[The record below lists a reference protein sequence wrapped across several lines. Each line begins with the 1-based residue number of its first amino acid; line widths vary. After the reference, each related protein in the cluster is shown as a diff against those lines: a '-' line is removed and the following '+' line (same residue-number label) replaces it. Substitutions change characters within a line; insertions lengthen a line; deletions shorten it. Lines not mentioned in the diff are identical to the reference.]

1 MKKVTLSAIVL
12 SGAVLSVTSGAFAAP
27 LFVEGDIVRGAQRGA
42 PGPACVLN
50 NQFKHLEKVVWRFRV
65 RDASGKELD
74 KDGIKSLVVELP
86 DGQKMNAQ
94 YGGHPGGPSPVDHF
108 WTATWIIPANYPN
121 GAFTY
126 KAMATGNDGATA
138 TWEPFLSKPSQL
150 QVVEGAV
157 EIKPPAP

>member
-1 MKKVTLSAIVL
+1 MKKLTLSAIL
-12 SGAVLSVTSGAFAAP
+12 LSTAAFSFASGAQAAP

-50 NQFKHLEKVVWRFRV
+50 SQFKHLEKVVWRFRV
-65 RDASGKELD
+65 HDAGGKDLD
-74 KDGIKSLVVELP
+74 EKGLKSLVVELP

-94 YGGHPGGPSPVDHF
+94 FGGHPGGPNPVDHF
-108 WTATWIIPANYPN
+108 WSATWIIPVGYPN

-126 KAMATGNDGATA
+126 KAMATGLDGSTA